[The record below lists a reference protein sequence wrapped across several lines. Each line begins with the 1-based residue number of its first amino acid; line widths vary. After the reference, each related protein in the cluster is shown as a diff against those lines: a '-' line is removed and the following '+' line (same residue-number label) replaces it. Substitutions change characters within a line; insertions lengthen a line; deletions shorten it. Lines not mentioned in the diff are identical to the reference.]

1 MAFLGVLGFFGKVP
15 FTCSSEQVATFKDLG
30 ITHSSRYAT
39 HDVIGEKPVSEYIGP
54 SKKEI
59 SFKMTLSA
67 QYNSPPLLYVTVL
80 KNMLESGESH
90 HLCFGPE
97 YMGKFILTGFK
108 EDRKFFNGQGIPIVT
123 DVSLTLIEDESTT
136 LLSTLK
142 NLLN

>member
-15 FTCSSEQVATFKDLG
+15 FTCSSEQVATFKDLQ
-30 ITHSSRYAT
+30 ISHSSRYAS

-54 SKKEI
+54 SKMEI
-59 SFKMTLSA
+59 SFKMQLSSRFK
-67 QYNSPPLLYVTVL
+67 SPPSVYIAIL
-80 KNMLESGESH
+80 KNMLDSGESH

-97 YMGKFILTGFK
+97 YMGKFILTSFS

-142 NLLN
+142 NLLT